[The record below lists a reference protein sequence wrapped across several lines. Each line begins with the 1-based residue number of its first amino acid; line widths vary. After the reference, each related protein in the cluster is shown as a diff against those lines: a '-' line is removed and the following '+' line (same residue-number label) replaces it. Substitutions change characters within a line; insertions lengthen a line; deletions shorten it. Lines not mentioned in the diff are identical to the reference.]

1 MKRPITAIIAALALG
16 CTAALGAQPAD
27 WSEVDSVEIDVFY
40 TGVAPMEWML
50 GDVRID
56 RARHGGGRAFRQGDT
71 CGECHA
77 DETRQMGELIAS
89 GEKLESNPVAG
100 RPGAIPVSIQA
111 AHDGEN
117 LYLRFVWKQPPAY
130 DTTAMDEANA
140 VKLAF
145 MLDAGKVDMADRSG
159 CWASCHGDSRTMP
172 DGDDARTKYVK
183 DGSLSAGIYYDL
195 AQWRSGEN
203 RAYEGYVAERRV
215 LEPASG
221 LNADG
226 SLDGDTWSVVFTRS
240 LSGGDGD
247 VALETGQA
255 YNFGFAIHNAH
266 SAGRFHHVSL
276 GYRLGIDVE
285 ADVTVKRF

>member
-1 MKRPITAIIAALALG
+1 MKRPTIFLIAALALG
-16 CTAALGAQPAD
+16 GMAGLHAQPAD
-27 WSEVDSVEIDVFY
+27 WSTIDAVEIDVFY
-40 TGVAPMEWML
+40 TGVAPMEWIL

-89 GEKLESNPVAG
+89 GEKLEPNPVAG

-111 AHDGEN
+111 AHDGEK
-117 LYLRFVWKQPPAY
+117 LYLRFVWKQPSAY

-172 DGDDARTKYVK
+172 DGSDERSKYVK
-183 DGSLSAGIYYDL
+183 DGSLASGVFYDL

-215 LEPASG
+215 LEPSSG
-221 LNADG
+221 LHADG

-240 LSGGDGD
+240 LSGGEGD

-285 ADVTVKRF
+285 ADVTAKRF